1 MEDESSLLKPQGFI
15 LAPPLF
21 DARNLQEFFQS
32 PPRRSFMTGT
42 ISQELDT
49 STNLYEYEIISLLGM
64 KHAKEITAR
73 YRQDLFAGRLPFN
86 HSTETQAIFLSS
98 YVLGHAMRQA
108 GGTVYLYSYENPRH
122 AAHTDDLSY
131 IMGVHSFEQDPNEKL
146 LAVIYPKFFIDF
158 IKTGKPRK
166 DWTPLQEEIDNYMF
180 IDVNVYNKTMPHMAD
195 HYESDVVSY
204 WKKMQEFDYLLTRQE
219 EKAPELREMAVP
231 DRAPGDSVAEDSV
244 GFLFIS
250 LPVIV
255 VILSVLII
263 GYLVRRRQLRRASAV
278 EIDEKTPLFSSI

>member
-1 MEDESSLLKPQGFI
+1 
-15 LAPPLF
+15 
-21 DARNLQEFFQS
+21 
-32 PPRRSFMTGT
+32 
-42 ISQELDT
+42 
-49 STNLYEYEIISLLGM
+49 
-64 KHAKEITAR
+64 
-73 YRQDLFAGRLPFN
+73 
-86 HSTETQAIFLSS
+86 
-98 YVLGHAMRQA
+98 MRQA

-219 EKAPELREMAVP
+219 EKVNRFMIHIFEASFIKLDKNSMILLQAPELREMAVP